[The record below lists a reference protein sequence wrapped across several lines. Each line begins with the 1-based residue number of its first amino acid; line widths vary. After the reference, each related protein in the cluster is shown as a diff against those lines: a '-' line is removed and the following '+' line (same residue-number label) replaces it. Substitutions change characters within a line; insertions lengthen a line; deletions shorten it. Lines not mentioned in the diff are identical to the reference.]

1 MTMTQEQIQQYVM
14 TYLDATEC
22 QILEKSPYH
31 VTVKLS
37 PQADRDL
44 TNRPYYWG
52 FVERTGVEPETMS
65 FSFVFDAEA
74 YEALQE
80 RNDSKDSAKPGA
92 GSGPSQLGSTHNAG
106 QPPAAGSADDS
117 VLGRYFGPVR
127 PLPILGPGRIQKEVL
142 TFGSPR
148 LKQIFMAARQGG
160 RCVYLFEDPGQRQRM
175 TLFPAS
181 YEPWLGVCFK
191 LEFCCD
197 IKREEMHFMGISL
210 LSGRMDE
217 LFSNR
222 LASIQLVPRLPENV
236 SIEPSELSLAE
247 GRDALEQRMH
257 DKLSTYDMS
266 WADAAAIRLR
276 EELELIDAYYQPLL
290 NESDEERKQEVAEQ
304 YEARRSEIRW
314 QYEPRIVVSV
324 INYGI
329 FHLRSLR

>member
-22 QILEKSPYH
+22 KILEKSPYH

-52 FVERTGVEPETMS
+52 FIERTGVEPETMS
-65 FSFVFDAEA
+65 FAFIFDSEA

-80 RNDSKDSAKPGA
+80 QSNDKN
-92 GSGPSQLGSTHNAG
+92 STNSRPLQSVTG
-106 QPPAAGSADDS
+106 QPPAAGTSDDS
-117 VLGRYFGPVR
+117 VLGRYFGPIR
-127 PLPILGPGRIQKEVL
+127 PLPVLGPGRIQKEVL
-142 TFGSPR
+142 TFGSSR

-175 TLFPAS
+175 TLFPAA

-210 LSGRMDE
+210 LSGRIDE
-217 LFSNR
+217 FFSSR

-236 SIEPSELSLAE
+236 SIEPSERSLAE
-247 GRDALEQRMH
+247 CKDLLEQRLQ
-257 DKLSTYDMS
+257 DKISTYDMD
-266 WADAAAIRLR
+266 WAEAASERLR
-276 EELELIDAYYQPLL
+276 DELELIDAYYQPLL
-290 NESDEERKQEVAEQ
+290 DDPDEERKQEILGQ

-324 INYGI
+324 VNYGI
-329 FHLRSLR
+329 FHLRSPR